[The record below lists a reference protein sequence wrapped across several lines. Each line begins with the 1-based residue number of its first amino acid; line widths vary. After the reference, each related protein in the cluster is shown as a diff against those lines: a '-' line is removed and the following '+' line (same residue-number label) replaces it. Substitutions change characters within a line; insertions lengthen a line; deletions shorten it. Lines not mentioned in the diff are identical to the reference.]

1 MRHHLLL
8 VLLCVAI
15 VGCRTHDL
23 GSASGTTMPPPDV
36 ISMPLVAGFPTLT
49 PAQVESLRTRLS
61 NLKFREIADLEAALP
76 GLLFMPVSYALMSP
90 VDANGRAR
98 PYTETTT
105 VCRLTEDR
113 DLVVV
118 EDDRSGKDIIQKWF
132 IRDLPIHR

>member
-1 MRHHLLL
+1 
-8 VLLCVAI
+8 
-15 VGCRTHDL
+15 
-23 GSASGTTMPPPDV
+23 
-36 ISMPLVAGFPTLT
+36 
-49 PAQVESLRTRLS
+49 
-61 NLKFREIADLEAALP
+61 
-76 GLLFMPVSYALMSP
+76 MPVSYALMSP